1 MFGNL
6 LESRARRHRR
16 TGGAVLSVAAH
27 IAIIGFTTAATMRG
41 KAAAHTP
48 PKPEFLVFQVA
59 PAPKPIERRAATAAT
74 QPVASRTM
82 VPAPITLTIAPPLTV
97 PLALPN
103 IDVSSTVAPENI
115 SLGSPHRGSPS
126 GHPGGSLDL
135 TSDPSPGEW
144 RGSEL

>member
-1 MFGNL
+1 MGAQSLHRIVTPSDKWSLTTTILGGHMFGNL

-41 KAAAHTP
+41 KAASHTP

-103 IDVSSTVAPENI
+103 
-115 SLGSPHRGSPS
+115 
-126 GHPGGSLDL
+126 
-135 TSDPSPGEW
+135 
-144 RGSEL
+144 